1 MHAPPFLAS
10 RLSVALT
17 LQALASLGCSSGS
30 SGSSSS
36 PESGAGGG
44 AEDFAATAATFDCLQ
59 TPSALAVQSEWT
71 QVGASMFKNVLG
83 HTDEMLAVARSA
95 DGGTFP
101 VGTVIQLVPTEA
113 SVKRR
118 SGFNAA
124 SSDWEFFALSVA
136 STGTTINT
144 RGGGANV
151 LNAFGMSC
159 LNCHGKAQ
167 AQWDLL
173 CGDVDGGNTHG
184 CNALPL
190 SGPQL
195 ATLRSSDPRCSASD
209 AGAE

>member
-1 MHAPPFLAS
+1 VLSALA
-10 RLSVALT
+10 VQAL
-17 LQALASLGCSSGS
+17 LALASVGCSSGS
-30 SGSSSS
+30 SGSTSSQ
-36 PESGAGGG
+36 EGGVQGG

-59 TPSALAVQSEWT
+59 GSEWT
-71 QVGASMFKNVLG
+71 QVGASMFKNALG
-83 HTDEMLAVARSA
+83 HTDEMLAVAHSA

-124 SSDWEFFALSVA
+124 SHDWEFFALSVA

-159 LNCHGKAQ
+159 LNCHAKAQ

-173 CGDVDGGNTHG
+173 CGDVSGGNTHG
-184 CNALPL
+184 CDPLPL

-195 ATLRSSDPRCSASD
+195 ATLRSSDPRCTAAD
-209 AGAE
+209 AGVE